1 MFLFT
6 FLLYHIL
13 SHLSRGFFIFFGGI
27 SSPKGDCFVVG
38 IIQHFFS
45 ELALVHI
52 CIPQTYTPCGRIVG
66 QRSYSLSWAPVLSVA
81 LPSPFVPLLY
91 HTLRGLSRGIFAF
104 AGLFLLGV
112 PITHHGVPCGDF
124 LLTALTLYHILS
136 GLSRGFLHFLRTFFS
151 GAPTPVLH
159 SQWQAFVCGYPLP
172 LTMIVYHTPPQ
183 KSTWQSAQIRA
194 SKLFYFCTTFL
205 LTNCWRYGIM
215 EIPAPTSEGAAPKD

>member
-1 MFLFT
+1 MGEFL
-6 FLLYHIL
+6 
-13 SHLSRGFFIFFGGI
+13 
-27 SSPKGDCFVVG
+27 SPKGDCFVVG

-52 CIPQTYTPCGRIVG
+52 CIPQTYTPCGRIMG

-91 HTLRGLSRGIFAF
+91 HTLR
-104 AGLFLLGV
+104 
-112 PITHHGVPCGDF
+112 D
-124 LLTALTLYHILS
+124 
-136 GLSRGFLHFLRTFFS
+136 LSRGFLHFLRTFFS

-172 LTMIVYHTPPQ
+172 LTMIVYHTSPQ
-183 KSTWQSAQIRA
+183 KSTWQNAQNRA
-194 SKLFYFCTTFL
+194 SKLFDFCTTFF

-215 EIPAPTSEGAAPKD
+215 EIPAPTSEGAALKN